1 MPAEWAGYF
10 HRACKET
17 LWPVLMSQPH
27 RLRFNSAGWAHY
39 RAVNA
44 RFADH
49 ISTRAAPGATVWLH
63 DYNLWL
69 VSGLLRATRP
79 DLRLGLFHHR
89 PFPPPVIF
97 AALPTAPEIR
107 ASLGCLDWAGFH
119 TEAFAE
125 HFQ

>member
-125 HFQ
+125 PFQ